1 MSRTSTFWAKAFVY
15 IFQVVVSFSI
25 RSSAAVIM
33 ATVSDNQFTL
43 YNNYSETRNL
53 IGQ

>member
-1 MSRTSTFWAKAFVY
+1 MIKFIFPFRVSLDVLVLLELLEKRAKRLVRD
-15 IFQVVVSFSI
+15 INLS
-25 RSSAAVIM
+25 
-33 ATVSDNQFTL
+33 L

>member
-1 MSRTSTFWAKAFVY
+1 MMQEASRRRCNKIKINIAIICFKVNFTKDFNK
-15 IFQVVVSFSI
+15 
-25 RSSAAVIM
+25 
-33 ATVSDNQFTL
+33 DNIQHIL

>member
-1 MSRTSTFWAKAFVY
+1 MEPTKGHMRFY
-15 IFQVVVSFSI
+15 IYTLYELGI
-25 RSSAAVIM
+25 RARPIYEKL
-33 ATVSDNQFTL
+33 L